1 MPHKK
6 LFFIALLISA
16 NIIFSV
22 RADDYKTIEWT
33 DLLPDEDLELLLNMP
48 AIDHGDL
55 SDEELAED
63 QQADGLRT
71 ADDFLANQVENAIA
85 QAMGSGGSGGRT
97 WEDALVST
105 NIRPEF
111 DGAKVRLPGFV
122 VPLEFDDDMNIS
134 EFFLVPFFGACI
146 HVPPPP
152 PNQIIFVSYPQGL
165 QLDALYTPFWV
176 TGEMKV
182 EMVENDMALSA
193 YSMEAATIIEY
204 RED

>member
-6 LFFIALLISA
+6 IFFIALLISGSS
-16 NIIFSV
+16 IFP
-22 RADDYKTIEWT
+22 AWATDYKTIEWT

-55 SDEELAED
+55 SDEEFAQD
-63 QQADGLRT
+63 QPVDGLR
-71 ADDFLANQVENAIA
+71 AAEDYLATQVENAIA
-85 QAMGSGGSGGRT
+85 QAMGPRSTGERT

-105 NIRPEF
+105 NVRAEF
-111 DGAKVRLPGFV
+111 DGAKIRLPGFV

-176 TGEMKV
+176 TGNMKV
-182 EMVENDMALSA
+182 EIVENDMALSA
-193 YSMEAATIIEY
+193 YSMTAHSIIEY
-204 RED
+204 QED